1 MVNIY
6 QSDKDT
12 DSELPK
18 LQEIYKFDS
27 DDEDDSIGETKI
39 NKSQWED
46 NNQINTKKLYDKN
59 FPPLPT
65 INNSFPTHINTNSP
79 ISSVSSITIEK
90 RKRSTK

>member
-46 NNQINTKKLYDKN
+46 NNQINTKK
-59 FPPLPT
+59 
-65 INNSFPTHINTNSP
+65 II
-79 ISSVSSITIEK
+79 
-90 RKRSTK
+90 

>member
-39 NKSQWED
+39 NKSQWKD
-46 NNQINTKKLYDKN
+46 NNQINTKKNYMTKTSHLY
-59 FPPLPT
+59 PQ
-65 INNSFPTHINTNSP
+65 
-79 ISSVSSITIEK
+79 
-90 RKRSTK
+90 

>member
-46 NNQINTKKLYDKN
+46 NNQINTKKHYMTKTSHLY
-59 FPPLPT
+59 PQ
-65 INNSFPTHINTNSP
+65 
-79 ISSVSSITIEK
+79 
-90 RKRSTK
+90 